1 MLPLRDAN
9 PTRRAPVVTLL
20 IIAANVAAFLLWQPT
35 FASGQRGQL
44 EQQTFF
50 WCHAAIPF
58 EVSHQTTLVEGG
70 TAARRAIDRSY
81 EPGFPLQPYLRREC
95 PTKSWFESVFVAMF
109 LHGGWLHIIGN
120 MLFLWVFGNNVEDR
134 LGAIAY
140 LLFYLAGGV
149 AAFALQLLLD
159 PNSAIPTLG
168 ASGAIAAVLGA
179 YIVAYPRARVLTLV
193 IFFFITVTELPAY
206 LVLGIWFVLQLF
218 NGVGEIGTD
227 VNGGV
232 AYWAHVGGFAFGLLV
247 GLLFLRRSRRGG
259 IDLGPVPPPPIPL

>member
-9 PTRRAPVVTLL
+9 PTRRAPIVTIA
-20 IIAANVAAFLLWQPT
+20 IIAANVAAFCFWQPT
-35 FASGQRGQL
+35 FASGELAPL

-58 EVSHQTTLVEGG
+58 EVSHQVNLASGG
-70 TAARRAIDRSY
+70 AAARAAIDDSY
-81 EPGFPLQPYLRREC
+81 GPGLPLQKHLQNEC
-95 PTKSWFESVFVAMF
+95 PDKGWLESVFVAMF

-134 LGAIAY
+134 LGPIRY
-140 LLFYLAGGV
+140 LLFYVAGGV
-149 AAFALQLLLD
+149 AAFALQLVLD

-179 YIVAYPRARVLTLV
+179 YIVIHPRARVLTLV
-193 IFFFITVTELPAY
+193 FFFFITLIELPAF
-206 LVLGIWFVLQLF
+206 LVLGIWFILQLF
-218 NGVGEIGTD
+218 SGVGQIGAE

-247 GLLFLRRSRRGG
+247 GFLLRRPGRRDGAG
-259 IDLGPVPPPPIPL
+259 LGPIPRPPMPL